1 MIRQFSRK
9 IEKQEISNFKNQ
21 KIQSVND
28 MGEFPYG
35 GMTDRRSLRED
46 GARIHEAGSATEGPF
61 GKAKPYL
68 PSGAGYPVGGRLQNK
83 LNYKPGVLE
92 YNFEKF
98 NIKTRQ
104 ENYDFEGAYGGKSD
118 ETPYYSNSR
127 VTEGRT
133 SSLQSTSTIKRHR
146 RQRS

>member
-46 GARIHEAGSATEGPF
+46 GARIHEAGSA
-61 GKAKPYL
+61 KAKPYL
-68 PSGAGYPVGGRLQNK
+68 RLQNK

-127 VTEGRT
+127 V
-133 SSLQSTSTIKRHR
+133 QSTSTIKRHR